1 MMLTY
6 NIADLI
12 NKVAFV
18 VIVLIGA
25 RSTEEAEAVYRG
37 RLELANT
44 T

>member
-1 MMLTY
+1 MVEFSST
-6 NIADLI
+6 LI
-12 NKVAFV
+12 NKVTFV
-18 VIVLIGA
+18 VVVLIGA